1 MSKRTDLI
9 SEITTN
15 LTAYT
20 AFTVSSEL
28 PFISGGIPLYEKN
41 KKTIYVGEQNIEVGE
56 LYDTLDGQVINET
69 LTTIN
74 AYLSVDAK
82 EQLTNIETV
91 IAQILIARNGI
102 ANTVTSTSEYDT
114 DIVNDVITYT
124 FEFNFTTVQEK

>member
-124 FEFNFTTVQEK
+124 FEFNFTTV

>member
-9 SEITTN
+9 SKITTN
-15 LTAYT
+15 LSAYT
-20 AFTVSSEL
+20 AFTVSSEM

-41 KKTIYVGEQNIEVGE
+41 MKTIYVGEQNIGVGE

-69 LTTIN
+69 TTNIN

-82 EQLTNIETV
+82 EQLTNIDTV
-91 IAQILIARNGI
+91 IAQILLARNGI

-124 FEFNFTTVQEK
+124 FEFNFTTV